1 MLPQTTLQL
10 GRGGNNLLVYDSKH
24 FCQVSIKNRYF
35 CKESQKVLSEVVA
48 TKSEEGIVH
57 VKKALG
63 EKFEVKDMAE
73 LHHFLSDRSVMEFC

>member
-1 MLPQTTLQL
+1 M
-10 GRGGNNLLVYDSKH
+10 GEGENNLLIAT
-24 FCQVSIKNRYF
+24 VSIFVRVSVKNRYF
-35 CKESQKVLSEVVA
+35 CKVSQQVLSEVVA

-73 LHHFLSDRSVMEFC
+73 LHHFLSARSVMEFC